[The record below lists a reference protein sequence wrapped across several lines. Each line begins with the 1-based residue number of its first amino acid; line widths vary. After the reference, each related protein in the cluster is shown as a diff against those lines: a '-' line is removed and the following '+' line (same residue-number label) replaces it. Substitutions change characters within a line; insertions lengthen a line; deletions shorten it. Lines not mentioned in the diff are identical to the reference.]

1 MSSAN
6 APEWFIIHVYMVF
19 YFYHKKWPIKL
30 ELHLPTNKHS
40 TEWGSF
46 IELFNIFLFDY
57 SRLIIIYCS

>member
-6 APEWFIIHVYMVF
+6 APEWFIIPVYMVF
-19 YFYHKKWPIKL
+19 YFYHKNWPIKL
-30 ELHLPTNKHS
+30 ALYLPTNKHS